1 MAGSAFHVCHL
12 MPPGRAYF
20 GLQAYNEI
28 AETLVWALRELGHDA
43 TYSLHGTRAEAVN
56 VVLGAQMLAPEQL
69 RELPARTVIYNLEQM
84 ARQKTEELRPVLRDI
99 AVRFPVW
106 EFSEANLPMWRALGA
121 RSVEVVKIGWAPVLE
136 RIVPAEPQDIEV
148 LMYGAPSGERL
159 KLLESLSWAGLRTI
173 FA

>member
-1 MAGSAFHVCHL
+1 M
-12 MPPGRAYF
+12 
-20 GLQAYNEI
+20 
-28 AETLVWALRELGHDA
+28 
-43 TYSLHGTRAEAVN
+43 
-56 VVLGAQMLAPEQL
+56 
-69 RELPARTVIYNLEQM
+69 IYNLEQM

-148 LMYGAPSGERL
+148 LMYGAPSGERCTTPL
-159 KLLESLSWAGLRTI
+159 ANPLRWRR
-173 FA
+173 ARAASRPARAAASARGSRCRWHAVRPSSG